1 MGNLTISSFCLLLFF
16 ITLASFGQIC
26 MKIGLRGD
34 VIPKGATPAHTLLNI
49 LKFMARPWVL
59 AGLLLYVISA
69 FTWLLLISRVRLSV
83 AYPMM
88 SMSYVLVTLLSVLIL
103 REKVKW
109 KFAIAGLVF
118 IAAGVSFIGMG
129 RM

>member
-1 MGNLTISSFCLLLFF
+1 MDNLTLSSFSLLLCF
-16 ITLASFGQIC
+16 ITLAAFGQIC

-34 VIPKGATPAHTLLNI
+34 VIPRGTSPLHTLFNI
-49 LKFMARPWVL
+49 LKFMTRPWVL
-59 AGLLLYVISA
+59 AGLTLYVISA
-69 FTWLLLISRVRLSV
+69 FMWLLLISRVKLSV

-88 SMSYVLVTLLSVLIL
+88 SMSYVLVTFLSVLIL

-109 KFAIAGLVF
+109 KFAVAGLVF
-118 IAAGVSFIGMG
+118 IAAGVSFIGIG